1 MITILN
7 RIFPEDVSNTIY
19 NFVIQDYIKYVIK
32 GILFTNIL
40 IMEKHYNNFNNI
52 VNRKM
57 MQYDIGTNYTEIV
70 KVCKFLKYMKIYFIE
85 KKYYNYQHYVKCL
98 IEDFKKVVYYIGEN
112 ENHSLI
118 KNYFKLIYNEF

>member
-7 RIFPEDVSNTIY
+7 RIFPEDISKLIY
-19 NFVIQDYIKYVIK
+19 NFVIQYYIQYVVEGK
-32 GILFTNIL
+32 LFINTM
-40 IMEKHYNNFNNI
+40 IMEKHCNNFNNI
-52 VNRKM
+52 VNIRKM
-57 MQYDIGTNYTEIV
+57 HFDIGTNYTEIV

-118 KNYFKLIYNEF
+118 KNYFKHIYNEI

>member
-118 KNYFKLIYNEF
+118 KNYFKHIYNEI